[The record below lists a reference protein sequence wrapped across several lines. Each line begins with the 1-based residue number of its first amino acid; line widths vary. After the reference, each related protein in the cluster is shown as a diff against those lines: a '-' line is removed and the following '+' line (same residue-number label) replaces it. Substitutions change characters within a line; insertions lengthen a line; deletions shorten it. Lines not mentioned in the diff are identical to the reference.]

1 MKKKKKLSL
10 KKFKIAKINNPHQI
24 NGGTGQTILYGT
36 DKVSCEEDTCPTQ
49 TATSPPLSPGC
60 VATSKL
66 YIETY
71 ANCDTGGCPI
81 IPITNG
87 AL

>member
-36 DKVSCEEDTCPTQ
+36 DKVIAKS
-49 TATSPPLSPGC
+49 
-60 VATSKL
+60 
-66 YIETY
+66 I
-71 ANCDTGGCPI
+71 
-81 IPITNG
+81 
-87 AL
+87 